1 MGIILQKSL
10 DKMRG
15 FIIALT
21 FVAACSALSRDA
33 QWEEFKLKYKKGYR
47 NLEQDSER
55 KAIFMSNLDNIEAHN
70 VKFEAGQSRY
80 SQEIN
85 NLVEVAGLLHLLDL
99 LKVFGPWLET
109 TKLISLNKCWLIVL
123 KEIVMEDGPMMVLI
137 PLSGKEEIAL
147 KLIIPT
153 MPPMATPANLSL
165 LLSAFL
171 ATISSMFIMKALIPL
186 LIVFTTMDLMPFTY
200 MSTTTGVIITT
211 ESLKIPTAPTLLI
224 TMPLSM

>member
-1 MGIILQKSL
+1 MG
-10 DKMRG
+10 
-15 FIIALT
+15 
-21 FVAACSALSRDA
+21 
-33 QWEEFKLKYKKGYR
+33 
-47 NLEQDSER
+47 
-55 KAIFMSNLDNIEAHN
+55 
-70 VKFEAGQSRY
+70 
-80 SQEIN
+80 
-85 NLVEVAGLLHLLDL
+85 
-99 LKVFGPWLET
+99 
-109 TKLISLNKCWLIVL
+109 
-123 KEIVMEDGPMMVLI
+123 MVLI

-147 KLIIPT
+147 KLIIHT

-211 ESLKIPTAPTLLI
+211 ESLKILIAPTLLI

>member
-1 MGIILQKSL
+1 MG
-10 DKMRG
+10 
-15 FIIALT
+15 
-21 FVAACSALSRDA
+21 
-33 QWEEFKLKYKKGYR
+33 
-47 NLEQDSER
+47 
-55 KAIFMSNLDNIEAHN
+55 
-70 VKFEAGQSRY
+70 
-80 SQEIN
+80 
-85 NLVEVAGLLHLLDL
+85 
-99 LKVFGPWLET
+99 LKVFGPWPEM
-109 TKLISLNKCWLIVL
+109 TKLTSLNKCWLIVL

-165 LLSAFL
+165 LLSVFL
-171 ATISSMFIMKALIPL
+171 ATISSMFIMKALILL

-200 MSTTTGVIITT
+200 MSMTTGVIITM